1 MMTRRLSKLRLSVVR
16 LSGTE
21 IALEESQGCV
31 QATTTQPAWHVML
44 RVVALPTRTEWSSD
58 MSLIRILVV
67 DDFKDWRSQVRLL
80 LQSRPECRVIGETS
94 DGPEAVQK
102 AEDLKPNLILLDI
115 GLPKLNGIEAAKQM
129 RQRSPCSK
137 IIFLSLNS
145 DLDIV
150 RAALGTGGLGYV
162 HKMDAGRE
170 LLPAVDAV
178 LRGKRFVSRSL
189 KDYELS
195 FADMP

>member
-1 MMTRRLSKLRLSVVR
+1 
-16 LSGTE
+16 
-21 IALEESQGCV
+21 
-31 QATTTQPAWHVML
+31 
-44 RVVALPTRTEWSSD
+44 

-80 LQSRPECRVIGETS
+80 LQSRPECQVIGETS